1 MASSRESSLSSLL
14 SFPDLDTL
22 RARRTMKWTAFE
34 PDVLP
39 LWVAETDFD
48 TCPAVAAAVQDA
60 VDREYFGY
68 PEVGGATALAEALAA
83 FSAERHGWAVD
94 PASVVIV
101 PDVVKGIIVAI
112 DNLTAAN
119 STIIIPLPAY
129 PPFQKVPAATRRP
142 ATYVPMATGDNGE
155 AVFDLEA
162 LERAFAATDNP
173 NGVGSFILCNPFN
186 PLGRAFTA
194 EELVEVS
201 ELAARYNVRVISDEI
216 HAPLVFS
223 GNHVPTATVSDTAA
237 ANTVTVTATSKGW
250 NTAGLK
256 CAQIITTN
264 KEDARELGR
273 LSNLVTGD
281 ASTVGLAAATA
292 AYRDGRQWLQA
303 EVDYLEAN
311 WRHLEARL
319 PEVLPGIVLPVQEAT
334 FLAWLDVSGVDR
346 LRGEDGTVTAPAKRL
361 RQLARVGFNEGT
373 DFGPTGAGFIRLN
386 FGTSREIIDATLDR
400 IATADLREGA
410 ACEA

>member
-1 MASSRESSLSSLL
+1 MATTSLL
-14 SFPDLDTL
+14 TFPDLDTL
-22 RARRTMKWTAFE
+22 RNRRTMKWTAFE

-48 TCPAVAAAVQDA
+48 TCPAVAEAVQDA
-60 VDREYFGY
+60 VQREYFGY
-68 PEVGGATALAEALAA
+68 PEAGGASTLAEALAG
-83 FSAERHGWAVD
+83 FSAARHGWQID

-112 DNLTAAN
+112 DNLTAAG
-119 STIIIPLPAY
+119 SGIVIPLPAY

-142 ATYVPMATGDNGE
+142 ATYVPMGTGENGE

-162 LERAFAATDNP
+162 LERAFTSTDNP

-194 EELVEVS
+194 EELREVS
-201 ELAARYNVRVISDEI
+201 ELAARHNVRVISDEI

-256 CAQIITTN
+256 CAQIITTSP
-264 KEDARELGR
+264 EDTRDLRR
-273 LSNLVTGD
+273 LSNLVTGE
-281 ASTVGLAAATA
+281 ASTIGLAAATA
-292 AYRDGRQWLQA
+292 AYTRGVDWLEE
-303 EVDYLEAN
+303 EVSYLEAN
-311 WRHLEARL
+311 WRHLVQRL
-319 PEVLPGIVLPVQEAT
+319 PEVLPGIRLPKEEAT
-334 FLAWLDVSGVDR
+334 FLAWLDVSDVDR
-346 LRGEDGTVTAPAKRL
+346 LRDQDGTVTAPAKRL
-361 RQLARVGFNEGT
+361 RELARVGFNEGT

-386 FGTSREIIDATLDR
+386 FGTSRDILDETLDR
-400 IATADLREGA
+400 IAAADLREGA

>member
-1 MASSRESSLSSLL
+1 
-14 SFPDLDTL
+14 
-22 RARRTMKWTAFE
+22 MKWTAFE

-68 PEVGGATALAEALAA
+68 PEAGGMSALAEALAT
-83 FSAERHGWAVD
+83 FSADRHGWTID
-94 PASVVIV
+94 PANVVVV
-101 PDVVKGIIVAI
+101 PDVVKGIMVAI
-112 DNLTAAN
+112 DNLTAAG
-119 STIIIPLPAY
+119 SGIVIPLPAY

-142 ATYVPMATGDNGE
+142 ATYVPMGTGTDGE

-162 LERAFAATDNP
+162 LERAFSSTDNP

-194 EELVEVS
+194 EELAEVS
-201 ELAARYNVRVISDEI
+201 ELAASYNVRVISDEI

-256 CAQIITTN
+256 CAQIISTN
-264 KEDARELGR
+264 KEDAKELGR
-273 LSNLVTGD
+273 LSNLVTGEP
-281 ASTVGLAAATA
+281 STIGIAAATA
-292 AYRDGRQWLQA
+292 AYTGGMDWLKA

-311 WRHLEARL
+311 WRHLQKRL
-319 PEVLPGIVLPVQEAT
+319 PEVLPGITLPTQEAT
-334 FLAWLDVSGVDR
+334 FLAWLDVSRVDR
-346 LRGEDGTVTAPAKRL
+346 LRGADGTVSAPAKRL
-361 RQLARVGFNEGT
+361 RGLARVGFNEGT
-373 DFGPTGAGFIRLN
+373 DFGPTGAGYVRLN
-386 FGTSREIIDATLDR
+386 YGTSREIIDAALDR
-400 IATADLREGA
+400 IAAADLREGA
-410 ACEA
+410 

>member
-1 MASSRESSLSSLL
+1 MAQNPLL
-14 SFPDLDTL
+14 TFPDLDTL
-22 RARRTMKWTAFE
+22 RARRTMKWTAYE

-48 TCPAVAAAVQDA
+48 TCPAVAGAVQDA

-68 PEVGGATALAEALAA
+68 PELGTGSLQLAEALAS
-83 FSAERHGWAVD
+83 FTSARHGWEID
-94 PASVVIV
+94 PASVIIV
-101 PDVVKGIIVAI
+101 PDVVKGIVVAV
-112 DNLTAAN
+112 DNLTAAG
-119 STIIIPLPAY
+119 SSIVIPLPAY

-142 ATYVPMATGDNGE
+142 ATYVPMGTGDDGE

-162 LERAFAATDNP
+162 LERAFTSTDNP

-194 EELVEVS
+194 HELREVS
-201 ELAARYNVRVISDEI
+201 ELAARHNVRVISDEI

-223 GNHVPTATVSDTAA
+223 GAHVPTVTVSGTAA

-256 CAQIITTN
+256 CAQIITSN
-264 KEDARELGR
+264 NEDARDLGR
-273 LSNLVTGD
+273 LSNLVTGE
-281 ASTVGLAAATA
+281 ASTIGLAAATA
-292 AYRDGRQWLQA
+292 AYTDGLPWLEE
-303 EVDYLEAN
+303 EVSYLEAN
-311 WRHLEARL
+311 WRHLETRL
-319 PEVLPGIVLPVQEAT
+319 PEVLPGIRLPREEAT

-346 LRGEDGTVTAPAKRL
+346 LRGEDGTVSAPAKRL
-361 RQLARVGFNEGT
+361 RTYARVGFNEGT
-373 DFGPTGAGFIRLN
+373 DFGPTGAGHVRLN
-386 FGTSREIIDATLDR
+386 FGTSRAILDEALDR
-400 IATADLREGA
+400 IADADLHEGA

>member
-1 MASSRESSLSSLL
+1 MATTSLL
-14 SFPDLDTL
+14 TFPDLDTL
-22 RARRTMKWTAFE
+22 RNRRTMKWTAFE

-48 TCPAVAAAVQDA
+48 TCPAVAEAVQDA
-60 VDREYFGY
+60 VQREYFGY
-68 PEVGGATALAEALAA
+68 PEAGGASTLAEALAG
-83 FSAERHGWAVD
+83 FSAVRHGWQID

-101 PDVVKGIIVAI
+101 PDVVKGVIVAI
-112 DNLTAAN
+112 DNLTAAG
-119 STIIIPLPAY
+119 SGIVIPLPAY

-142 ATYVPMATGDNGE
+142 ATYVPMGTGENGE

-162 LERAFAATDNP
+162 LERAFTSTDNP

-194 EELVEVS
+194 EELREVS
-201 ELAARYNVRVISDEI
+201 ELAAKHNVRVISDEI

-256 CAQIITTN
+256 CAQIITTSP
-264 KEDARELGR
+264 EDTRDLRR
-273 LSNLVTGD
+273 LSNLVTGE
-281 ASTVGLAAATA
+281 ASTIGLAAATA
-292 AYRDGRQWLQA
+292 AYTRGVEWLEE
-303 EVDYLEAN
+303 EVSYLEAN
-311 WRHLEARL
+311 WRHLEQRL
-319 PEVLPGIVLPVQEAT
+319 PEVLPGIRLPKEEAT
-334 FLAWLDVSGVDR
+334 FLAWLDVSDVDR
-346 LRGEDGTVTAPAKRL
+346 LRDQDGTVTAPAKRL
-361 RQLARVGFNEGT
+361 RELARVGFNEGT

-386 FGTSREIIDATLDR
+386 FGTSRDILDKTLDR
-400 IATADLREGA
+400 IAAADLREGA